1 MMTIMNK
8 DVKADNGE
16 FKVVLSY
23 IGEGRCGDYNAA
35 DPEDYPHIRAD
46 LYKAEGTELLASVC
60 TGENA
65 NLSVGEAKEYAQ
77 EILNRLADNNNVDAE
92 TALAMAV

>member
-1 MMTIMNK
+1 MTTIMNK
-8 DVKADNGE
+8 DVKADNGKW
-16 FKVVLSY
+16 KVVLTY

-46 LYKAEGTELLASVC
+46 LYKAEGTELLASTC
-60 TGENA
+60 TGEDA
-65 NLSVGEAKEYAQ
+65 NLSVGEAEKYAQ
-77 EILNRLADNNNVDAE
+77 EILNRLTDHNNIDAE